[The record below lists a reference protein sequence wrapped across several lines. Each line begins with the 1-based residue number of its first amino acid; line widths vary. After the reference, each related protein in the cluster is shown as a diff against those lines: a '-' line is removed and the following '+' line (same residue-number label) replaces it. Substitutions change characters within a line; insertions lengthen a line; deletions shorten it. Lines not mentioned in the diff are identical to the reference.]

1 MNWRKPLVGP
11 FSLLQL
17 VSVVVAVLLTAGIL
31 ALINQPI
38 ASTAVQPSLP
48 APGASF
54 VAVGEPVEGLRI
66 GDVAPDFTGTVD
78 GKEIQLTDLDG
89 NPIRMA
95 DLRGHP
101 VWINFWASWC
111 PPCQAET
118 PTLRD
123 VYNAHSADGLK
134 LVAISVQETTP
145 DDVRAYVQRYSL
157 PFTVG
162 FDATSAIFHTYHA
175 YGLPT
180 QLFLDRDG
188 VIRNVVLG
196 PVNRAQAEAYL
207 APLRKA
213 SASPSP
219 SPGPSASQFPGPSA
233 SPSLSPSAGQSPA

>member
-11 FSLLQL
+11 FSALQ
-17 VSVVVAVLLTAGIL
+17 VVGVFVAVVVTAGLL
-31 ALINQPI
+31 AALNTPI
-38 ASTAVQPSLP
+38 ASTAVPSLP
-48 APGASF
+48 APGSSF
-54 VAVGEPVEGLRI
+54 VPVSDPVEGLRI
-66 GDVAPDFTGTVD
+66 GDMAPDFTGTANGQTV
-78 GKEIQLTDLDG
+78 QLADLDG
-89 NPIRMA
+89 NPIRLA
-95 DLRGHP
+95 DLRGRP

-123 VYNAHSADGLK
+123 VYAEHADQGLA

-188 VIRNVVLG
+188 IIRNVVLG
-196 PVNRAQAEAYL
+196 PVSKPQAEQIL
-207 APLRKA
+207 APLLA
-213 SASPSP
+213 PQGTAAPS
-219 SPGPSASQFPGPSA
+219 
-233 SPSLSPSAGQSPA
+233 

>member
-1 MNWRKPLVGP
+1 VNWRKPWIGP
-11 FSLLQL
+11 FSALQI
-17 VSVVVAVLLTAGIL
+17 VGVVVAVVVTAGLL
-31 ALINQPI
+31 AALNTPI
-38 ASTAVQPSLP
+38 ASTAAPSLP
-48 APGASF
+48 APGSSF
-54 VAVGEPVEGLRI
+54 VAVSDPVEGLRI
-66 GDVAPDFTGTVD
+66 GDLAPDFTGTAGGQAV
-78 GKEIQLTDLDG
+78 QLTDLNG
-89 NPIRMA
+89 NPIRID
-95 DLRGHP
+95 DLRGRP

-123 VYNAHSADGLK
+123 VYNEHAAEGLA

-145 DDVRAYVQRYSL
+145 DDVRTYVQRYGL

-196 PVNRAQAEAYL
+196 PVTKDQVEQIL
-207 APLRKA
+207 APLLA
-213 SASPSP
+213 PEGTATPS
-219 SPGPSASQFPGPSA
+219 
-233 SPSLSPSAGQSPA
+233 

>member
-11 FSLLQL
+11 FSGLQL
-17 VSVVVAVLLTAGIL
+17 VSVLVAVLLTAGIL
-31 ALINQPI
+31 FAINTPI
-38 ASTAVQPSLP
+38 ASTAQPSLP

-54 VAVGEPVEGLRI
+54 VPVGDPVEGLRV
-66 GDVAPDFTGTVD
+66 GDLAPDFTGTAN
-78 GKEIQLTDLDG
+78 GQTIQLTDLDG
-89 NPIRMA
+89 NPIRIA
-95 DLRGHP
+95 DLRGRP

-123 VYNAHSADGLK
+123 VYNAHSADGLA

-145 DDVRAYVQRYSL
+145 DDVRAYVQRYAL

-188 VIRNVVLG
+188 VIRDVVLG
-196 PVNRAQAEAYL
+196 PVNRAQAEQIL
-207 APLRKA
+207 APLLAPSGSAPPGA
-213 SASPSP
+213 STPPEASSPPS
-219 SPGPSASQFPGPSA
+219 
-233 SPSLSPSAGQSPA
+233 

>member
-11 FSLLQL
+11 FSGLQL
-17 VSVVVAVLLTAGIL
+17 VSVAAAVAITAGLL
-31 ALINQPI
+31 AVINTPI
-38 ASTAVQPSLP
+38 ASTAQRSLP

-54 VAVGEPVEGLRI
+54 VAVGDPVEGLRV
-66 GDVAPDFTGTVD
+66 GDVAPEFTGTANGDTV
-78 GKEIQLTDLDG
+78 QLTDLDG
-89 NPIRMA
+89 KPIRLS
-95 DLRGHP
+95 DLRGRP

-123 VYNAHSADGLK
+123 VYNAHVGQGLA

-145 DDVRAYVQRYSL
+145 NDVRSYVQKYGL
-157 PFTVG
+157 NYTVG

-180 QLFLDRDG
+180 QLFLDGNG

-196 PVNRAQAEAYL
+196 PVSRDQAEQIL
-207 APLRKA
+207 APLLA
-213 SASPSP
+213 ESGPLPSP
-219 SPGPSASQFPGPSA
+219 
-233 SPSLSPSAGQSPA
+233 

>member
-1 MNWRKPLVGP
+1 VNWRKPLVGP
-11 FSLLQL
+11 FSALQL
-17 VSVVVAVLLTAGIL
+17 VSVVVAVLVTAGLL
-31 ALINQPI
+31 AALNQPI
-38 ASTAVQPSLP
+38 ASTAQPSLP

-54 VAVGEPVEGLRI
+54 VAVADPVEGLRI
-66 GDVAPDFTGTVD
+66 GDVAPEFSGTANGQTV
-78 GKEIQLTDLDG
+78 QLTDLDG
-89 NPIRMA
+89 NPIRLA
-95 DLRGHP
+95 DLRGRP

-123 VYNAHSADGLK
+123 VYNQHAADGLA
-134 LVAISVQETTP
+134 LVAISVQETTAN
-145 DDVRAYVQRYSL
+145 DVRAYAQRYGL

-196 PVNRAQAEAYL
+196 PVSRDQVEQIL
-207 APLRKA
+207 APLLSSKVSQPAA
-213 SASPSP
+213 SAAP
-219 SPGPSASQFPGPSA
+219 
-233 SPSLSPSAGQSPA
+233 

>member
-11 FSLLQL
+11 FSALQL
-17 VSVVVAVLLTAGIL
+17 VSVLTAV
-31 ALINQPI
+31 ALTAALLVVINTPI
-38 ASTAVQPSLP
+38 AAAPGASLP

-54 VAVGEPVEGLRI
+54 VAVGDPVEGLRV
-66 GDVAPDFTGTVD
+66 GDLAPEFTGTAN
-78 GKEIQLTDLDG
+78 GQQIQLTDLNG
-89 NPIRMA
+89 NPIRLA

-123 VYNAHSADGLK
+123 VYNAHAAYGLA
-134 LVAISVQETTP
+134 LVAISVQETTAT
-145 DDVRAYVQRYSL
+145 DVADYARRYSL

-196 PVNRAQAEAYL
+196 PVSQPQVEQIL
-207 APLRKA
+207 APLLGSPTVSPA
-213 SASPSP
+213 PSSSAASPPP
-219 SPGPSASQFPGPSA
+219 S
-233 SPSLSPSAGQSPA
+233 